1 MKRKQVDAC
10 IYAAASTKP
19 GPSNRDAAKM
29 RVRNL
34 EEKIEDLQQE
44 LHAHGLS
51 QSNEGP
57 SVLQRQETLNHK
69 KYLSLPRHS
78 IGNLF

>member
-1 MKRKQVDAC
+1 MKKKQVDVC
-10 IYAAASTKP
+10 IYAAASTKH
-19 GPSNRDAAKM
+19 GSSNCDAANM

-51 QSNEGP
+51 QSDEGP
-57 SVLQRQETLNHK
+57 SVLQRQETL
-69 KYLSLPRHS
+69 
-78 IGNLF
+78 